1 MAEKIEFLVD
11 TNIWLERLLNQE
23 RSLEVKEFLDN
34 SPSELIIISDFSLHS
49 IGVIMSNLKKYEKYA
64 IFIDDLF
71 NHGEVTQLALDPQG
85 TKEVMSYIEKS
96 NLDFDDSYQYC
107 LSKKYGLE
115 IVSFDQDFLKNNI
128 KVYTPK
134 EALDLL
140 NN

>member
-1 MAEKIEFLVD
+1 MAEKVEFLVD

-49 IGVIMSNLKKYEKYA
+49 IGVIMSNLKKFEEYS

-71 NHGEVTQLALDPQG
+71 NYGDVTQLALDAKE
-85 TKEVMSYIEKS
+85 TKEVMKYIEKS

-107 LSKKYGLE
+107 LSEKYSLE
-115 IVSFDQDFLKNNI
+115 IVSFDQDFIKNDI

-134 EALDLL
+134 EALNLL

>member
-1 MAEKIEFLVD
+1 MAEKVEFLVD

-23 RSLEVKEFLDN
+23 KSLEVKEFLDN

-49 IGVIMSNLKKYEKYA
+49 IGVIMSNLKKFEEYS

-71 NHGEVTQLALDPQG
+71 NHGEVTQLALDAKE
-85 TKEVMSYIEKS
+85 TKEVMNYIEKS

-107 LSKKYGLE
+107 LSEKYSLE
-115 IVSFDQDFLKNNI
+115 IVSFDQDFIKNDI

>member
-1 MAEKIEFLVD
+1 MAEKVEFLVD

-23 RSLEVKEFLDN
+23 KSLEVKEFLDN

-49 IGVIMSNLKKYEKYA
+49 IGVIMSNLKKFEEYS

-71 NHGEVTQLALDPQG
+71 NHGEVTQLALDAKE
-85 TKEVMSYIEKS
+85 TKEVMNYIEKS
-96 NLDFDDSYQYC
+96 NLDFDDSYQYYI
-107 LSKKYGLE
+107 SKKYGLE
-115 IVSFDQDFLKNNI
+115 IVSFDQDFIKNNI

-134 EALDLL
+134 EALNLL

>member
-1 MAEKIEFLVD
+1 MAEKVEFLVD

-23 RSLEVKEFLDN
+23 KSLEVKEFLDN

-49 IGVIMSNLKKYEKYA
+49 IGVIMSNLKKFEEYS

-71 NHGEVTQLALDPQG
+71 NHGEVTQLALDAKE
-85 TKEVMSYIEKS
+85 TKEVMNYIEKS
-96 NLDFDDSYQYC
+96 NLDFDDSYQYY
-107 LSKKYGLE
+107 LSEKYGLE
-115 IVSFDQDFLKNNI
+115 IVSFDQDFIKNNI

-134 EALDLL
+134 EALNLL